1 MHISIKKWS
10 GADWTLFT
18 LAFFAISIVLV
29 YTFKA
34 PRAILYLGD
43 IINIFV
49 LLNALSYRRRKGI
62 YASKN
67 EVLIVL
73 FLLVSVCSSIV
84 NLENMGLIIWGVRNN
99 TRMFI
104 VYINCAT
111 YLTSK
116 DYYKVFSIIE
126 KLFWISLPLCL
137 IERFMV
143 TYPMGTIVGDM
154 IGGIFWNYS
163 GCNMPL
169 NLILCVTVA
178 VVTIGYFKGEKKFI
192 HFILCV
198 CAALF
203 MSALAELKVFIPEL
217 FIIFVAIVLI
227 LKVDLKVMTKILSCV
242 MLLSIVLSFF
252 ITIFITLNDN
262 GQSYADNFT
271 IQGLLEYASR
281 DSGYDGVGD
290 LNRMSGISRVVD
302 EIFNNNFSLVLMGVG
317 IGNAEF
323 TNFFVSEF
331 YKSYG
336 SLHYQYFHHIWLFIE
351 VGLLGVAIFLYF
363 IIKSFFNAKRSFMKD
378 KDASLVKVIAI
389 MSVFFFVYNT
399 TLRSETTG
407 PLIYMI
413 LAMPEVVKKERALN
427 TKGEIL

>member
-1 MHISIKKWS
+1 
-10 GADWTLFT
+10 
-18 LAFFAISIVLV
+18 
-29 YTFKA
+29 
-34 PRAILYLGD
+34 
-43 IINIFV
+43 
-49 LLNALSYRRRKGI
+49 
-62 YASKN
+62 
-67 EVLIVL
+67 
-73 FLLVSVCSSIV
+73 
-84 NLENMGLIIWGVRNN
+84 
-99 TRMFI
+99 
-104 VYINCAT
+104 YINCAT
-111 YLTSK
+111 YLTIK
-116 DYYKVFSIIE
+116 DYYKVFAIIE

-143 TYPMGTIVGDM
+143 TYPTGTIVGDM
-154 IGGIFWNYS
+154 IGGVFWNYS

-169 NLILCVTVA
+169 NLILCVTVT
-178 VVTIGYFKGEKKFI
+178 VVTIGYFKGEKNFI

-217 FIIFVAIVLI
+217 FIIFVAIVFT
-227 LKVDLKVMTKILSCV
+227 LKVDFKVVIKILSCV
-242 MLLSIVLSFF
+242 ILVSIVLSFF

-290 LNRMSGISRVVD
+290 LNRITGISRVVD
-302 EIFNNNFSLVLMGVG
+302 EIFNNNFRLVLMGVG

-331 YKSYG
+331 YKSFG
-336 SLHYQYFHHIWLFIE
+336 NLHYQYFHHIWLFIE
-351 VGLLGVAIFLYF
+351 VGILGVSIFLFF
-363 IIKSFFNAKRSFMKD
+363 IIKTFFNAKRSFMKD

-399 TLRSETTG
+399 TLRGETTG

-413 LAMPEVVKKERALN
+413 LAMPEVVKRKEHYYSEKN